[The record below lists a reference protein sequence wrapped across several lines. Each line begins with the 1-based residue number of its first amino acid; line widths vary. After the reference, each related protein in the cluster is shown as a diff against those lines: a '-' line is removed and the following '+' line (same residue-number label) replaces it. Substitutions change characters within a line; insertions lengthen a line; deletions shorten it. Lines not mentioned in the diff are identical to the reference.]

1 MACAFIQKALRFG
14 ALPPGTPESYCK
26 IDSSGRPEE
35 SVFGLLFESDGE
47 FYDYGFSA
55 VLAERSV
62 SSEWLYRLEL
72 GRGKRW
78 AQQVILIA
86 TVPMLRRW
94 VRVSRSVPMSAIGLT
109 YTRRTSPERRIVFS

>member
-1 MACAFIQKALRFG
+1 MRFLLGHLSRIARLTVRVGPRKA
-14 ALPPGTPESYCK
+14 SC
-26 IDSSGRPEE
+26 
-35 SVFGLLFESDGE
+35 LLFESDGE